1 MLAINT
7 QERETARQST
17 KVGLPAISLNVKT
30 AAHSFGS
37 QLVEQ
42 VSYVSAFA
50 AVRRAC
56 DNDTFAGI
64 DFV

>member
-7 QERETARQST
+7 QERETARQSP
-17 KVGLPAISLNVKT
+17 KVGLPAISLNVKI
-30 AAHSFGS
+30 AAHSFSS

-50 AVRRAC
+50 AIRRAS
-56 DNDTFAGI
+56 DNDTFTNM